1 MIQVI
6 NNIFKTHLKRYQE
19 ELLTFETQALAIQ
32 EEVLLKI
39 LGNQQASKIGLQYG
53 FSSIHSYQEFQ
64 QRLPVVRY
72 EDIEPLIQKTML
84 GEEDILTTR
93 KIKWMA
99 KTAGTTS
106 GKSKY
111 LPITRENIVECHQKA
126 AWYILSTLY
135 AHREDLQI
143 FAKRNMLFGGGVYG
157 PCPGSSIP
165 VADISAI
172 MIQSIPYFMRPFYIP
187 SVKIATQPNWEEKVE
202 QIAQI
207 VSKEDSLTM
216 LGGVPTWNLTLY
228 RRVLELTGADHLLQV
243 WPNIQAYVNGGVSFK
258 PYQKQF
264 REILPHDDILYIEVY
279 NASEGF
285 FAVQTDLNNE
295 GLSLLLNHGMFF
307 EFIPFEQF
315 KVGDFSAVNLS
326 KVAVGQDY
334 ALVVTNNSGLYRY
347 IVGDVVTFTSTFP
360 FKIIIKGRTQEYIN
374 AFGEDLLLD
383 NVEKALVCTC
393 QQFNAIV
400 KDYTIA
406 PYYIKI
412 NEKGRHQWFIEFE
425 KEPEDQLA
433 FAKKLDENL
442 QRENSNYQQKRSND
456 FAITQL
462 EVIML
467 PSGFFLTWLKQK
479 GKFGGQNKVPKLANH
494 RRYAEEILS
503 LGLNTAIE

>member
-6 NNIFKTHLKRYQE
+6 NNIFKTHLKKYQE
-19 ELLTFETQALAIQ
+19 ELSTFKTHPLAIQ
-32 EEVLLKI
+32 KQVLQQI
-39 LGNQQASKIGLQYG
+39 LTSQAGSQIGQHYQ
-53 FSSIHSYQEFQ
+53 FSSIYDYQEYRR
-64 QRLPVVRY
+64 RLPVVHY
-72 EDIEPLIQKTML
+72 KDIEPFVQKIL
-84 GEEDILTTR
+84 QGESNILTTS

-111 LPITRENIVECHQKA
+111 LPVTRENIVECHQKG

-157 PCPGSSIP
+157 LYPGSSIP

-187 SVKIATQPNWEEKVE
+187 SVKIATMPDWEEKVE
-202 QIAQI
+202 RIAQI

-264 REILPHDDILYIEVY
+264 REILPKDDILYIEVY

-285 FAVQTDLNNE
+285 FAVQTDLNDK
-295 GLSLLLNHGMFF
+295 GLTLLLNHAMFF
-307 EFIPFEQF
+307 EFIPFEAY
-315 KVGDFSAVNLS
+315 KNGNYEATDLS
-326 KVAVGQDY
+326 EVSVGQDY
-334 ALVVTNNSGLYRY
+334 ALVVSTNAGLYRY

-360 FKIIIKGRTQEYIN
+360 FKIKIKGRTQEYIN
-374 AFGEDLLLD
+374 AFGEDLLFH
-383 NVEKALVCTC
+383 NVEKVLVKVC

-406 PYYIKI
+406 PYYVRIS
-412 NEKGRHQWFIEFE
+412 EKGRHQWFIEFE
-425 KEPEDQLA
+425 KEPADIAA
-433 FAKKLDENL
+433 FAKKLDEAL
-442 QRENSNYQQKRSND
+442 QEANSNYQQKRSND

-462 EVIML
+462 EVIPL
-467 PSGFFLTWLKQK
+467 PPGFFYKWLKRK
-479 GKFGGQNKVPKLANH
+479 GKFGGQNKVPKLVNH
-494 RRYAEEILS
+494 RRYADDIL
-503 LGLNTAIE
+503 AQIEK